1 VSKAVVLGLVQA
13 VARQLTRSGVRVNA
27 ISPTYNHTPLVMG
40 NMAEWFPGATI
51 KERWRIVKDM
61 NDVMN
66 QYDTK

>member
-1 VSKAVVLGLVQA
+1 VHA
-13 VARQLTRSGVRVNA
+13 VAGQLAQSGVRVNA

-51 KERWRIVKDM
+51 KERRQTVEKDM

-66 QYDTK
+66 QYDIK